1 MQISK
6 NKVVTFHYV
15 LKNSD
20 GLELERSEPQ
30 YPTVYLHG
38 HPGFLKGLTTAMEGK
53 TTGDSYEVSLTPKE
67 AYGERFENAKERVAL
82 KNVKLPGQE
91 AIKRRLEPGILVEF
105 TKDGQILPGIVIKMG
120 LKSVDIDTNHPLAG
134 QDLIFAIEIVDIRE
148 ATDEEIEHGHVHGP
162 GGHQH

>member
-1 MQISK
+1 MEINK

-15 LKNSD
+15 LKND
-20 GLELERSEPQ
+20 EGLELERSEPQ

-53 TTGDSYEVSLTPKE
+53 KAGDSFEVSLTPTE
-67 AYGERFENAKERVAL
+67 AYGERSDNAKERVAL

-91 AIKRRLEPGILVEF
+91 AIKRRLDPGTLVEF
-105 TKDGQILPGIVIKMG
+105 KKDDVIHPGIVIKMG
-120 LKSVDIDTNHPLAG
+120 LKSVDIDTNHPLSG
-134 QDLIFAIEIVDIRE
+134 QNLTFGIEIVDIRE
-148 ATDEEIEHGHVHGP
+148 AMDVEIEHGHVHGP